1 MDIGPQQFHFMAQ
14 QVPTE
19 LKEELVLL
27 EPVDLQARL
36 EQKVDRVV
44 PRDLRDLRD
53 LREHKVQSVRRGKQD
68 LKEQRVQSVQPD

>member
-1 MDIGPQQFHFMAQ
+1 MDIGPHQFHFMAQ

-27 EPVDLQARL
+27 ELVDLQARL

-44 PRDLRDLRD
+44 PRDLRD